1 MVIFPV
7 VKSSVISVSKKVVM
21 EPLPLPT
28 HTVLTSFP
36 FQYLQLLVCD
46 DPSILK
52 CILVILWF
60 QLRFAYIMNILL
72 ESNLFFPPPLPFIEF
87 NSQIM
92 FLFCFLLF

>member
-1 MVIFPV
+1 MVISAV
-7 VKSSVISVSKKVVM
+7 VKSSVSSVSKKVVI

-28 HTVLTSFP
+28 HAVLTTFP

-60 QLRFAYIMNILL
+60 QLRFAYIMNLLL
-72 ESNLFFPPPLPFIEF
+72 ESDLFFP
-87 NSQIM
+87 
-92 FLFCFLLF
+92 LLFLS